1 MTGRPGQGA
10 DAGRGARGR
19 QEFGR
24 RHRQFDPDNR
34 ATDTVWKGRPDL
46 YHAYQR
52 ALYAGTP
59 LERGL
64 AASARLDPN
73 A

>member
-1 MTGRPGQGA
+1 MP
-10 DAGRGARGR
+10 AGVRGVVKSSAAGITSST
-19 QEFGR
+19 
-24 RHRQFDPDNR
+24 DNR